1 MYSSDEL
8 LCMVNEAL
16 ANLKYERTPESL
28 YTPIKYVL
36 SAGGKRIRPVLML
49 MAYNLY
55 RDEVSPAIMPAL
67 GVETYHNFTLM
78 HDDLTDRADYRR
90 GKPCVHKVW
99 GDDAAIWSG
108 DTMLLLAIQM
118 VTKAGEPRIVD
129 LLIETALQVNEGQQL
144 DMEFEKRDDVA
155 ESEYMEMIRL
165 KTSVLLACAL
175 KMGALLAGAPLSDQA
190 ALYRFGEQL
199 GLAFQLQDDY
209 LDVYGDPAVFG
220 KAIGGDILC
229 NKKTYMLINAQ
240 LLANKQQA
248 QELDMWLNKENPTRE
263 EKVSA
268 VTRLY
273 DEIGVPQL
281 VRNKINQY
289 YQEAAQAISRLSLP
303 QERTAILWDYAQ
315 SMLNRKS

>member
-1 MYSSDEL
+1 
-8 LCMVNEAL
+8 MVNEAL

-209 LDVYGDPAVFG
+209 LDVYGEFETFG
-220 KAIGGDILC
+220 KRPGGDILC
-229 NKKTYMLINAQ
+229 NKKTFMLINALRNASPAQ
-240 LLANKQQA
+240 REKLERWLAATDYDPQQKIT
-248 QELDMWLNKENPTRE
+248 E
-263 EKVSA
+263 
-268 VTRLY
+268 VTEMY
-273 DEIGVPQL
+273 TTIGVDQMARERMNACFAEAQKSLAL
-281 VRNKINQY
+281 V
-289 YQEAAQAISRLSLP
+289 SLP
-303 QERTAILWDYAQ
+303 EERKQILWRYALG
-315 SMLNRKS
+315 MLNRQK

>member
-1 MYSSDEL
+1 
-8 LCMVNEAL
+8 MVNEAL

-209 LDVYGDPAVFG
+209 LDVYGEFETFG
-220 KAIGGDILC
+220 KRPGGDILC
-229 NKKTYMLINAQ
+229 NKKTFMLINALRNASPAQ
-240 LLANKQQA
+240 REKLERWLAATDYDPQQKIT
-248 QELDMWLNKENPTRE
+248 E
-263 EKVSA
+263 
-268 VTRLY
+268 VTEMY
-273 DEIGVPQL
+273 TSIGVDQMA
-281 VRNKINQY
+281 RERMNACFA
-289 YQEAAQAISRLSLP
+289 EAQKSLALLSLP
-303 QERTAILWDYAQ
+303 EERKQILWRYALG
-315 SMLNRKS
+315 MLNRQK

>member
-1 MYSSDEL
+1 
-8 LCMVNEAL
+8 MVNEAL

-209 LDVYGDPAVFG
+209 LDVYGEFETFG
-220 KAIGGDILC
+220 KRPGGDILC
-229 NKKTYMLINAQ
+229 NKKTFMLINALRNASPAQ
-240 LLANKQQA
+240 REKLERWLAATDYDPQQKIT
-248 QELDMWLNKENPTRE
+248 E
-263 EKVSA
+263 
-268 VTRLY
+268 VTEMY
-273 DEIGVPQL
+273 TSIGVDQMARERMNACFAEAQKSLAL
-281 VRNKINQY
+281 V
-289 YQEAAQAISRLSLP
+289 SLP
-303 QERTAILWDYAQ
+303 EERKQILWRYALG
-315 SMLNRKS
+315 MLNRQK

>member
-1 MYSSDEL
+1 
-8 LCMVNEAL
+8 MVNEAL

-209 LDVYGDPAVFG
+209 LDVYGEFETFG
-220 KAIGGDILC
+220 KRPGGDILC
-229 NKKTYMLINAQ
+229 NKKTFMLINALRNASPVQ
-240 LLANKQQA
+240 REKLERWLAATDYDPQQKIT
-248 QELDMWLNKENPTRE
+248 E
-263 EKVSA
+263 
-268 VTRLY
+268 VTEMY
-273 DEIGVPQL
+273 TSIGVDQMARERMNACFAEAQKSLAL
-281 VRNKINQY
+281 V
-289 YQEAAQAISRLSLP
+289 SLP
-303 QERTAILWDYAQ
+303 EERKQILWQYALG
-315 SMLNRKS
+315 MLNRQK

>member
-1 MYSSDEL
+1 
-8 LCMVNEAL
+8 MVNEAL

-155 ESEYMEMIRL
+155 ESEYM
-165 KTSVLLACAL
+165 ACAL

-209 LDVYGDPAVFG
+209 LDVYGEFETFG
-220 KAIGGDILC
+220 KRPGGDILC
-229 NKKTYMLINAQ
+229 NKKTFMLINALRNASPAQ
-240 LLANKQQA
+240 REKLERWLAATDYDPQQKIT
-248 QELDMWLNKENPTRE
+248 E
-263 EKVSA
+263 
-268 VTRLY
+268 VTEMY
-273 DEIGVPQL
+273 TTIGVDQMARERMNACFAEAQKSLAL
-281 VRNKINQY
+281 V
-289 YQEAAQAISRLSLP
+289 SLP
-303 QERTAILWDYAQ
+303 EERKQILWQYALG
-315 SMLNRKS
+315 MLNRQK

>member
-1 MYSSDEL
+1 
-8 LCMVNEAL
+8 MVNEAL

-209 LDVYGDPAVFG
+209 LDVYGEFETFG
-220 KAIGGDILC
+220 KRPGGDILC
-229 NKKTYMLINAQ
+229 NKKTFMLINALRNASPAQ
-240 LLANKQQA
+240 REKLERWLAATDYDPQQKIT
-248 QELDMWLNKENPTRE
+248 E
-263 EKVSA
+263 
-268 VTRLY
+268 VTEMY
-273 DEIGVPQL
+273 TTIGVDQMARERMNACFAEAQKSLAL
-281 VRNKINQY
+281 V
-289 YQEAAQAISRLSLP
+289 SLP
-303 QERTAILWDYAQ
+303 EERKQILWQYALG
-315 SMLNRKS
+315 MLNRQK